1 MPKLEN
7 RSKAVRIGR
16 PETKH
21 ARAPDSSMTYAIHLC
36 GSRTISTPIT
46 EAIHGLTNAERRV
59 AERKLWRNGFGAAVI
74 VHLLVFFLWWGE
86 AEPTSPFAA
95 AGPRA
100 GDNRAASGGL
110 QTLNIRVPPPR
121 PIIRPQV
128 PLLSFD
134 PVPLDELE
142 EDQQQQIET
151 ASILGDRPGV
161 DGPGLPDADGR
172 GDGGNAA
179 SGLFRPAP
187 PSPRAMIIP
196 PSNDNV
202 RGERVAVWVFVDE
215 QGRVVA
221 DSTRLR
227 PPTSDGDFN
236 ARLVR
241 DAAEWVFAP
250 ARSRGEAVASWFDY
264 EIRIGGG

>member
-21 ARAPDSSMTYAIHLC
+21 ARVRDSSITYAIHLC
-36 GSRTISTPIT
+36 RSRTISTPIPK
-46 EAIHGLTNAERRV
+46 AIHGLTNAERRI
-59 AERKLWRNGFGAAVI
+59 AERALWRNGFIGAVI

-86 AEPTSPFAA
+86 AELVSAFAA

-100 GDNRAASGGL
+100 GDNRAASGGAI

-128 PLLSFD
+128 PLLTFD

-161 DGPGLPDADGR
+161 NGPGLPQGDGR
-172 GDGGNAA
+172 GDGGTAE
-179 SGLFRPAP
+179 SGRFRAVP
-187 PSPRAMIIP
+187 PSPRGMIIP
-196 PSNDNV
+196 PANRNL
-202 RGERVAVWVFVDE
+202 RGQKIEVWVWVDDR
-215 QGRVVA
+215 GRVVA
-221 DSTRLR
+221 DMTELR
-227 PPTSDGDFN
+227 PPSSDRDFN

-241 DAAEWVFAP
+241 EAAEWVFEP
-250 ARSRGEAVASWFDY
+250 AKRGGRPVASWFTY
-264 EIRIGGG
+264 TISM